1 MADIIYEDYFGPVI
15 RVDGVCY
22 NFWKEVPDD
31 PVGPPPDDLF
41 DTCEECA
48 SSSSL
53 PSELVSSEPAVPLA
67 ALYTLCPSA
76 LSSESSVS
84 SELVSSELVPSELVS
99 GIVGIRQN
107 WYRQNWYRQNWYR
120 QNWYRQ
126 NWYLVGAGSS
136 DLVPPEL
143 VSSDLVPPELVSSE
157 LVPSESAV
165 PLAALYT
172 LCPSALSS
180 TSSAE
185 LAPWTGSTR
194 GLTWPSLE
202 QAIIDLTTGPQTF
215 TLSWS
220 IMAPHNHARFKV
232 GGVWK
237 YRTTVELKDHAP
249 GGTPVTASQ
258 FVDEIRASLSEWK
271 ALFESVFSVENGYA
285 NQLSI
290 VFDELGNET
299 GVSVDSDPYQEPYA
313 LPHADNIGDM
323 RFCAVPID
331 GIHRMLGKGNHPEG
345 VPGEVGTEGG
355 DVRFDSTDN
364 WRREGDLEAGAWSIK
379 YISTHELGHV
389 FGIGHDTNPDS
400 LMYHDAG
407 HPDTNLSDRFPD
419 GLSASAPER
428 RSLEEIYGTD

>member
-84 SELVSSELVPSELVS
+84 SELVSSELVPSELVPS
-99 GIVGIRQN
+99 
-107 WYRQNWYRQNWYR
+107 
-120 QNWYRQ
+120 
-126 NWYLVGAGSS
+126 
-136 DLVPPEL
+136 EL
-143 VSSDLVPPELVSSE
+143 VSSELVPSELVPSELVPSELVSSELVSSELVPPELVSSE

-331 GIHRMLGKGNHPEG
+331 GINRMLGKGNHPEG